1 MKNNDY
7 AIGLLSILSNSIC
20 PGMVLDEQT
29 TNGMIAIINHVK
41 SAIQNKKEDNETKL

>member
-7 AIGLLSILSNSIC
+7 AIGLLSVLSNSIC

-29 TNGMIAIINHVK
+29 ADGMIAIINHVK
-41 SAIQNKKEDNETKL
+41 SAIQSEKEEDKTKL